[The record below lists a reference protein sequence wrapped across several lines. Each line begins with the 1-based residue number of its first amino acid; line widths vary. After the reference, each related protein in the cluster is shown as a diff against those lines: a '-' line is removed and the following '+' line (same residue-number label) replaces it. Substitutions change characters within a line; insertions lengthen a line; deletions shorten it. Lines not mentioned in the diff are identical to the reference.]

1 MYPVKVSDIIIK
13 PYSVNASNKLLRRP
27 VKTITNKEIGI
38 VENLILNEYGAIKYV
53 IIKQSN
59 GMLIRLKASQLWLQG
74 ENIVLQEPQAIKILD
89 VVAELNMVCRRL
101 IEILKKME
109 DDNHYDYTKDL
120 QIVRAYIEKVLN
132 LMKIISGD

>member
-74 ENIVLQEPQAIKILD
+74 ESIVLQEPQAIKILD

>member
-53 IIKQSN
+53 IIKQNN
-59 GMLIRLKASQLWLQG
+59 GMLIQLKASQLWLQG

-89 VVAELNMVCRRL
+89 VVAELNMICRRL

-109 DDNHYDYTKDL
+109 DDNHYDYTKEL

-132 LMKIISGD
+132 FMKVISGD

>member
-74 ENIVLQEPQAIKILD
+74 ESIVLQEPQAIKILD

-101 IEILKKME
+101 IEILKK
-109 DDNHYDYTKDL
+109 NLILNSAIIRTVNKTVNN
-120 QIVRAYIEKVLN
+120 QKVVWTDEVL
-132 LMKIISGD
+132 K

>member
-74 ENIVLQEPQAIKILD
+74 ESIVLQEPQAIKILD

-132 LMKIISGD
+132 LMKVISGD